1 MKFTFT
7 MQFIF
12 GTEMDQF
19 VELVQTNEIFKTKVN
34 IIERKYIQASEA
46 LTESTP
52 YSGYVTMEMEN
63 MTWLYNI
70 GQSMGI
76 RQTTPF

>member
-1 MKFTFT
+1 MH
-7 MQFIF
+7 FIF

-46 LTESTP
+46 LTETTP

-70 GQSMGI
+70 GQSMGM

>member
-1 MKFTFT
+1 MKYTFT
-7 MQFIF
+7 MHFIF

-34 IIERKYIQASEA
+34 IIERKYIQANEA

-52 YSGYVTMEMEN
+52 YSGYITMEMEN

-70 GQSMGI
+70 GQAMGI

>member
-7 MQFIF
+7 MHFIF
-12 GTEMDQF
+12 GNEMDQF
-19 VELVQTNEIFKTKVN
+19 VELVQNDAIYKTKVN
-34 IIERKYIQASEA
+34 ILERKYIQSSENLSNA
-46 LTESTP
+46 TP

-70 GQSMGI
+70 GQSMGM

>member
-1 MKFTFT
+1 MKYTFT
-7 MQFIF
+7 MHFIF

-19 VELVQTNEIFKTKVN
+19 VELVQTDAIYKTKVN
-34 IIERKYIQASEA
+34 IIERKYIQASENLSQA
-46 LTESTP
+46 TA

-70 GQSMGI
+70 GQSMGM

>member
-1 MKFTFT
+1 MKYTFT
-7 MQFIF
+7 MHFIF

-34 IIERKYIQASEA
+34 IIERKYIQANEA
-46 LTESTP
+46 LTEATP